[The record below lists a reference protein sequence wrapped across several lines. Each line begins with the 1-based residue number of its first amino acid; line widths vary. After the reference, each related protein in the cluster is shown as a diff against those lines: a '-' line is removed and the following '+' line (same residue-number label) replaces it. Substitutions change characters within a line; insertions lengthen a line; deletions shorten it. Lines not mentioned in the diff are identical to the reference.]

1 MIKCLNCNSYK
12 VCLKFKEKQFM
23 LINECLN
30 CYETN
35 YLFID
40 DYINNYKEFYTATKK
55 ETFPDKNNCLKHSK
69 IFLYFCHNCK
79 EILCEDCLKSHDS
92 INHFIQRIKEII
104 GEKEKNEIFDY
115 KNKLNKLKDII
126 KKKLGEIDN
135 KNDINKY
142 KIKLFN
148 SLLNII
154 DIKNLFLEII
164 LRKDDVNAYNLFSLK
179 CIINRN
185 DKVKTNLLIKSI
197 EEGNFPKAKEINEYT
212 KCIYYSFK
220 SITKD
225 KIINNNAH
233 NWVNHIIQLEN
244 GNILSANWETLF
256 LYKINRDKKNLD
268 LIKTIRINNGSINHI
283 YEYKRNKI
291 LCCDNQMKIL
301 QLNEENNSYK
311 ILFVADYSRKIIPFI
326 PYIDIEPF
334 HKFLLSAT
342 PNGIKLYHY
351 LDDISDSQ
359 IEENLVNDIEY
370 LGDFS
375 NGYDYSSII
384 QVKNKIC
391 GIYQNKKISYD
402 SHFVVWETEY
412 DFDVKNYSRNK
423 FNLLGEIKNI
433 GAGIGRYSFSNV
445 NDKYVL
451 IGIMGNYFFYTNK
464 ERINNGIKMVSLETI
479 EIVQYFYNGD
489 EIMTIN
495 TLNNGMILTGGM
507 NNKERKYFI
516 RQYRY
521 DEKDKEILL
530 VGSLQLHNEFINY
543 IGELNDGVFMSC
555 GRDGNIY
562 LVYS

>member
-23 LINECLN
+23 LINECFN

-40 DYINNYKEFYTATKK
+40 DYINNYKEFYSAIKK
-55 ETFPDKNNCLKHSK
+55 ETFPDRNNCLKHSK
-69 IFLYFCHNCK
+69 IFLYFCNNCK

-92 INHFIQRIKEII
+92 INHFIQKIKEII
-104 GEKEKNEIFDY
+104 SEKEKNEIFDY
-115 KNKLNKLKDII
+115 KNKLNKMKDII
-126 KKKLGEIDN
+126 KKKLAEIDN

-154 DIKNLFLEII
+154 DIKNLFLEIDFQ
-164 LRKDDVNAYNLFSLK
+164 KDDVNAYNLFSLK

-197 EEGNFPKAKEINEYT
+197 EEGNFPKTKEINEFT

-326 PYIDIEPF
+326 PYIDIEPT

-351 LDDISDSQ
+351 LDDISDNL

-402 SHFVVWETEY
+402 SHFVVWESEY
-412 DFDVKNYSRNK
+412 DFDVKNYSWNK

-464 ERINNGIKMVSLETI
+464 ERNNNGIKMVSLETI

-495 TLNNGMILTGGM
+495 TLSNGMILTGGM

-516 RQYRY
+516 KQYRY

>member
-1 MIKCLNCNSYK
+1 
-12 VCLKFKEKQFM
+12 
-23 LINECLN
+23 
-30 CYETN
+30 
-35 YLFID
+35 
-40 DYINNYKEFYTATKK
+40 
-55 ETFPDKNNCLKHSK
+55 
-69 IFLYFCHNCK
+69 
-79 EILCEDCLKSHDS
+79 
-92 INHFIQRIKEII
+92 
-104 GEKEKNEIFDY
+104 
-115 KNKLNKLKDII
+115 
-126 KKKLGEIDN
+126 
-135 KNDINKY
+135 
-142 KIKLFN
+142 
-148 SLLNII
+148 
-154 DIKNLFLEII
+154 
-164 LRKDDVNAYNLFSLK
+164 
-179 CIINRN
+179 
-185 DKVKTNLLIKSI
+185 
-197 EEGNFPKAKEINEYT
+197 
-212 KCIYYSFK
+212 
-220 SITKD
+220 
-225 KIINNNAH
+225 
-233 NWVNHIIQLEN
+233 
-244 GNILSANWETLF
+244 
-256 LYKINRDKKNLD
+256 
-268 LIKTIRINNGSINHI
+268 
-283 YEYKRNKI
+283 
-291 LCCDNQMKIL
+291 MKIL

-311 ILFVADYSRKIIPFI
+311 ILFVADYSRKIITFI

-351 LDDISDSQ
+351 LDDINDNL

-451 IGIMGNYFFYTNK
+451 IGIMGKYFFYTNK
-464 ERINNGIKMVSLETI
+464 DSINNGIKMVSLETI
-479 EIVQYFYNGD
+479 EIVQYFYNND

-495 TLNNGMILTGGM
+495 TLSNGMILTGGM